1 MSLENLMKNPYAWLL
16 LSICTVA
23 ALVFAIYTW
32 IKGKKKKAIAYW
44 TQSYRLVEKG
54 IRRISNLQISY
65 LERNIDDL
73 IITRFAFWNYGNEV
87 VNKAD
92 IVESLP
98 LSINS
103 INKDNTVL
111 LDVSIIDVTDA
122 SNNFIIKSL
131 KDDSAII
138 GFDYMDQKEGV
149 VVQAIHTGETRE
161 LEISC
166 KIKGGSIKALRRMK
180 KRKHRKIKERTVL
193 SIFSV
198 LSSLMLS
205 IELWSVMVSVWVENS
220 PASIKETTTHNGVIA
235 KVTSIV
241 MLVMILFVYYS
252 SYRMLKRA
260 YLWDIPAKLRKSMG
274 SEDIDYD

>member
-111 LDVSIIDVTDA
+111 LDVSIIDVTD
-122 SNNFIIKSL
+122 
-131 KDDSAII
+131 
-138 GFDYMDQKEGV
+138 
-149 VVQAIHTGETRE
+149 
-161 LEISC
+161 C
-166 KIKGGSIKALRRMK
+166 
-180 KRKHRKIKERTVL
+180 
-193 SIFSV
+193 
-198 LSSLMLS
+198 
-205 IELWSVMVSVWVENS
+205 
-220 PASIKETTTHNGVIA
+220 
-235 KVTSIV
+235 
-241 MLVMILFVYYS
+241 
-252 SYRMLKRA
+252 
-260 YLWDIPAKLRKSMG
+260 
-274 SEDIDYD
+274 